1 MYEAAWQRVPG
12 PALTALIEAIDC
24 DLKLTD
30 AEVPHAVRRRVQHAL
45 TTPEFFVDC
54 AHRLLS
60 QLAFE
65 PATRYLYR
73 DPQQRYNVQLFSWP
87 AGFGNEPHLHTNWNV
102 SAVFVG
108 SLEIFRS
115 ARSPADC
122 AESVPLVAAAG
133 EAGVLIPPQFH
144 FLRNPTETTAL
155 TFHVFSSGSTPEQ
168 RPHREGP
175 AQADECRLDDDGIL
189 ALAKAVAGVDDPRV
203 TDIIRTAFAAAG
215 NLTRLDL
222 VKLMAAVDPAGGIE
236 MGKRLAHLVGG
247 SDGSRLLA
255 VLEQIELAAP

>member
-1 MYEAAWQRVPG
+1 MYEAAWQRAPG

-24 DLKLTD
+24 DLTLSD
-30 AEVPHAVRRRVQHAL
+30 AKVPHTVRRRVQQAL
-45 TTPEFFVDC
+45 TLPGFLLDC

-65 PATRYLYR
+65 PGTRYLYL

-87 AGFGNEPHLHTNWNV
+87 AGFSNKPHLHTNWNV

-108 SLEIFRS
+108 SLEILRS
-115 ARSPADC
+115 TRSEADC
-122 AESVPLVAAAG
+122 AASAPLVAAAG

-155 TFHVFSSGSTPEQ
+155 TFHVFSNSSTPGQ

-175 AQADECRLDDDGIL
+175 AEAGECRLDDDGIL
-189 ALAKAVAGVDDPRV
+189 ALARAAAGVEDPRV

-215 NLTRLDL
+215 NVTRLEL
-222 VKLMAAVDPAGGIE
+222 VKLMTAMDPAGGIE
-236 MGKRLAHLVGG
+236 MGKQLAHLVGG